1 MDDHVKKYRFLATL
15 VAATGLLW
23 LANLSYPHIYVE
35 KGFYT
40 FLALTITHLIFKIG
54 LENTVLRKIRE
65 SKTRYS
71 FRKAISIVY
80 FIVILVVVVRI
91 WVEYTQTLLVSYGL
105 IAAGITI
112 ALQDFFKNF
121 VGGIMIFTTGT
132 YRVGDRVEINSKF
145 GDVIDIGI
153 FYTTLLELKEWVEAE
168 QPTGRISMVSR
179 TKGQQVANEL

>member
-1 MDDHVKKYRFLATL
+1 M
-15 VAATGLLW
+15 
-23 LANLSYPHIYVE
+23 
-35 KGFYT
+35 
-40 FLALTITHLIFKIG
+40 
-54 LENTVLRKIRE
+54 
-65 SKTRYS
+65 
-71 FRKAISIVY
+71 
-80 FIVILVVVVRI
+80 VVVRI